1 MLAELL
7 AVLLDLLYH
16 PWRRSMQEELIDP
29 AKFFREAIRESFLQM
44 DACDNE
50 KAGAELII
58 GAGSLGYIS
67 LVVSWDVCAW
77 SATITFVAIE
87 RGLLRYD
94 SSGRS
99 ARLLAPLLRGS
110 AILEP

>member
-1 MLAELL
+1 
-7 AVLLDLLYH
+7 
-16 PWRRSMQEELIDP
+16 MQQELIDP
-29 AKFFREAIRESFLQM
+29 AKFFSAAAQESFLQV

-58 GAGSLGYIS
+58 GAGPLGYIS
-67 LVVSWDVCAW
+67 LVVSWDAGTPI
-77 SATITFVAIE
+77 ATVTFVATE

-99 ARLLAPLLRGS
+99 ARLLAPSLRGT
-110 AILEP
+110 ARLEP